1 MRTRAWLERGLG
13 ACAGA
18 VLLAMMGLTATDV
31 VARYLFDAPIDGAF
45 ELTELMLAALIFLAL
60 PLTTAS
66 RGHVEVDLLEY
77 MAGRGVNRTARAL
90 GMGLSALVL
99 AVIAWRLAVQ
109 GLQLWRDGAVTN
121 TLEVPLFLL
130 AFLGAATLALSAAI
144 ALALALQPRDGAEG

>member
-1 MRTRAWLERGLG
+1 MRTRAWLERSLG

-60 PLTTAS
+60 PLTTAI

-130 AFLGAATLALSAAI
+130 AFLGAATLALSATI
-144 ALALALQPRDGAEG
+144 ALALALRPRDGADG